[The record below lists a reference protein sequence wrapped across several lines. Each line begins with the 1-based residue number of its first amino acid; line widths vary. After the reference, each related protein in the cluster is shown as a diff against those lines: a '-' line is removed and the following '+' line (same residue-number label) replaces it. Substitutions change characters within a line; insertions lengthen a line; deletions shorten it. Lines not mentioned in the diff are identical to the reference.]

1 MAVAAP
7 FETGLVFWAEKD
19 AATHIAHLK
28 SFGLRV
34 CQLGVAPTL
43 DTTAAVNEWKEAI
56 ERERIIVSGAVVAYT
71 GEDYANLAKVHETV
85 GFTAPGY
92 AAERIARTKQ
102 ASDFAAALGI
112 TSLSCHIGFI
122 PEEQASPIYT
132 ELIGIARELCDA
144 CAANNQDF
152 VLETGQES
160 AYTLLQFL
168 ADVKKPNLKVNF
180 DPANMI
186 LYGSGDP
193 IAALDLLQKHV
204 GSVHCKDGTSPK
216 SLGELG
222 SEVALGNGEVDF
234 PAFFTTLKK
243 IGFTGPLVIEREE
256 PNAEQRDK
264 DIRLAI
270 ERITEWKKQIA

>member
-7 FETGLVFWAEKD
+7 LETGLVFWAEND

-28 SFGLRV
+28 SFGLNV

-43 DTTAAVNEWKEAI
+43 DTTATVTEWKEAI
-56 ERERIIVSGAVVAYT
+56 EREGIIVSGAVVAYT

-132 ELIGIARELCDA
+132 ELIGIARQLCDA

-160 AYTLLQFL
+160 AQTLLQFL

-180 DPANMI
+180 DPANMV

-193 IAALDLLQKHV
+193 IAALDLLQKYV
-204 GSVHCKDGTSPK
+204 RSVHCKDGTSPK
-216 SLGELG
+216 GMGELG
-222 SEVALGNGEVDF
+222 TEVALGNGEVDF

-270 ERITEWKKQIA
+270 ERIAEWKKQIA

>member
-7 FETGLVFWAEKD
+7 FETGLIFWTEKD
-19 AATHIAHLK
+19 PATHIAHLK
-28 SFGLRV
+28 SFGLNV
-34 CQLGVAPTL
+34 CQLGIAPTL
-43 DTTAAVNEWKEAI
+43 DTVATVDQWKEAI
-56 ERERIIVSGAVVAYT
+56 QREGIILSGSAVAYT

-92 AAERIARTKQ
+92 AAERIARTQQ
-102 ASDFAAALGI
+102 ASDFTAALGI

-132 ELIGIARELCDA
+132 ELVGIARQLCDI
-144 CAANNQDF
+144 CAANGQDF

-160 AYTLLQFL
+160 AQTLLQFL

-180 DPANMI
+180 DPANMMM
-186 LYGSGDP
+186 YGSGDP
-193 IAALDLLQKHV
+193 VAALDLLQTYV
-204 GSVHCKDGTSPK
+204 RSVHFKDGTSPK
-216 SLGELG
+216 AAGELG
-222 SEVALGNGEVDF
+222 HEVALGDGEVDF
-234 PAFFTTLKK
+234 PAFVSMLKT
-243 IGFTGPLVIEREE
+243 IRFTGPLIIEREE

-270 ERITEWKKQIA
+270 ERITEWKKLIA